1 MAALAVLL
9 ADDTPE
15 DEEEEEGGGRWGWT
29 RARSW
34 EREDQVGDTLGHPA
48 VTPDELLSLKK

>member
-1 MAALAVLL
+1 MAALAMLL

-15 DEEEEEGGGRWGWT
+15 DEEEEGGGRLGWM
-29 RARSW
+29 RDRSW

-48 VTPDELLSLKK
+48 ITPDEL

>member
-15 DEEEEEGGGRWGWT
+15 DEEEEEEGGGRWGWM
-29 RARSW
+29 RDRSW

-48 VTPDELLSLKK
+48 ITPDEL

>member
-9 ADDTPE
+9 ADDTTE
-15 DEEEEEGGGRWGWT
+15 DEEEEEGGGRWGWM
-29 RARSW
+29 RDRSW

-48 VTPDELLSLKK
+48 ITPDEL

>member
-15 DEEEEEGGGRWGWT
+15 DEEEEEGGGRWGWM
-29 RARSW
+29 RDRSW
-34 EREDQVGDTLGHPA
+34 EREDQVAAPT
-48 VTPDELLSLKK
+48 